1 MYLFQSDDDISY
13 KKKYFTLV
21 TAMKQLQNTYLRAQ
35 QNTER
40 NVKGNTKVMG
50 KKYIQ
55 GGL

>member
-40 NVKGNTKVMG
+40 NVKGNTKVME